1 MPTSS
6 KDNADIIK
14 QTNNPGNTKNKQNMM
29 RFSMMRI
36 LTDFNIDKLKI
47 LISNK
52 SFAEVRLLRRSKS
65 MDSD

>member
-1 MPTSS
+1 
-6 KDNADIIK
+6 
-14 QTNNPGNTKNKQNMM
+14 MM